1 MREELEKKYIE
12 SKTKNW
18 DEETYNKYLYE
29 VKEDFKVF
37 YEGYFQALKLQQA
50 EIDRLK
56 EEISLLKEKQKEVS
70 VAFSKWWGLCNP
82 NMFKETDTIF
92 DAFDLFTQ
100 TEQFKQIIK

>member
-1 MREELEKKYIE
+1 MINFELPANELAEEAI
-12 SKTKNW
+12 
-18 DEETYNKYLYE
+18 
-29 VKEDFKVF
+29 
-37 YEGYFQALKLQQA
+37 KLQQA

-56 EEISLLKEKQKEVS
+56 EELMCSISLEKANEIYRAKDEEISLLKEKQKEVS